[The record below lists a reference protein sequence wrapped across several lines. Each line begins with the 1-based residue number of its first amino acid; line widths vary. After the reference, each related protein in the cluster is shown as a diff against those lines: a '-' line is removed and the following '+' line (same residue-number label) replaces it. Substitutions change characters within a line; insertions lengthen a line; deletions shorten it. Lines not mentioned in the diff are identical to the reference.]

1 MDTPWLHVYTSH
13 TLSQLR
19 HHTFQLTSELIASK
33 WLTVRNVLLEGFY
46 ADRGREKEARLKLY
60 TPTVTYIQV
69 RGGEIS
75 PRNIGLERTPCLNA
89 MIFPRQQVGALWG
102 SKVRRPLHLWSHCGL
117 HCGKATSL

>member
-19 HHTFQLTSELIASK
+19 HHTFQLNSELTASK
-33 WLTVRNVLLEGFY
+33 WLTVRNLLLEGFY
-46 ADRGREKEARLKLY
+46 ADRSREKEARLKIY

-69 RGGEIS
+69 RGGEVS

-89 MIFPRQQVGALWG
+89 MIFPRQQVGVL
-102 SKVRRPLHLWSHCGL
+102 
-117 HCGKATSL
+117 